1 MIIIIIIIF
10 RCEALNFRIS
20 KSQKKVLKHMIKFL
34 KNELSKNIAEKNK
47 NQQYNIGKIIKGS

>member
-1 MIIIIIIIF
+1 
-10 RCEALNFRIS
+10 
-20 KSQKKVLKHMIKFL
+20 MIKFL

>member
-1 MIIIIIIIF
+1 MIF

-47 NQQYNIGKIIKGS
+47 NQQYNIGKITKGY